1 MRCMDKEFLENEYLQ
16 TLKYIL
22 YIVLSKRKYRVM
34 SMENENE
41 NILTLWLTWVTEKG
55 WEDFWKAIIKIN
67 LFMHLLKHHCRVFPL
82 HLILP
87 PVWKDMSWQCV

>member
-1 MRCMDKEFLENEYLQ
+1 MKCMEKEFLENEYLQ

-41 NILTLWLTWVTEKG
+41 NVLTL
-55 WEDFWKAIIKIN
+55 
-67 LFMHLLKHHCRVFPL
+67 
-82 HLILP
+82 
-87 PVWKDMSWQCV
+87 